1 MTSHLHGLLPLS
13 PHLSN
18 TAQSAFVLNDLSNG
32 TLISLAHLCDDN
44 CLALFTKCD
53 VTIHKNNQ
61 VIINGKHLSNGLW
74 SLPIQPSPPLQPNG
88 TLPIQPSPPLQANGM
103 LCLDQTKSEL
113 AAFHHATLGSPVPS
127 TLLRAIR
134 RGHLVTFPGL
144 TTNLISKHLPKSL
157 ATVLGHQDQEAKNL
171 CSTKVLSL
179 PISATASPATPI
191 PELNSDLDN
200 SLPLD
205 TSSHTISPMLVSE
218 QALFKS
224 YSNQTGKF
232 PVQSSRGNQ
241 CIFSSTIMTQT

>member
-32 TLISLAHLCDDN
+32 TLISLANLCDDD
-44 CLALFTKCD
+44 CIALFMKYD

-61 VIINGKHLSNGLW
+61 VIINGKRLSNGLW
-74 SLPIQPSPPLQPNG
+74 SLPIQPSPPLQ
-88 TLPIQPSPPLQANGM
+88 ANGI

-171 CSTKVLSL
+171 CSTKVSSL
-179 PISATASPATPI
+179 PISATASPETPT
-191 PELNSDLDN
+191 PELNSDLD
-200 SLPLD
+200 LAPP
-205 TSSHTISPMLVSE
+205 H
-218 QALFKS
+218 
-224 YSNQTGKF
+224 
-232 PVQSSRGNQ
+232 
-241 CIFSSTIMTQT
+241 

>member
-32 TLISLAHLCDDN
+32 TLISLANLCDDD
-44 CLALFTKCD
+44 CIALFTKYD

-61 VIINGKHLSNGLW
+61 VIINGKRLSNGLW

-88 TLPIQPSPPLQANGM
+88 TLPIQPSTPLQANGI
-103 LCLDQTKSEL
+103 LRLDQPKSEL
-113 AAFHHATLGSPVPS
+113 AAFHHATLGSPVLS

-171 CSTKVLSL
+171 CSTKVSPLL
-179 PISATASPATPI
+179 ISTTASPATPI
-191 PELNSDLDN
+191 PELNSDLD
-200 SLPLD
+200 LAPP
-205 TSSHTISPMLVSE
+205 H
-218 QALFKS
+218 
-224 YSNQTGKF
+224 
-232 PVQSSRGNQ
+232 
-241 CIFSSTIMTQT
+241 